1 MGLDFRFFFCTWR
14 HYFECGCCRFFFC
27 SGVKFGPASELY
39 CSPPNTRGFFF
50 FQYLSIGVTCTLCLG
65 STNRLRGAP
74 ATPLDSR
81 MLQRQGIPHWS
92 PAVLFAQSIEAPRS
106 AKYKCLRRNV
116 HMVFQG
122 GQSLSRQSL
131 TRYCAL

>member
-1 MGLDFRFFFCTWR
+1 MEWVLIFVFFFVLGDTILNVDVAV
-14 HYFECGCCRFFFC
+14 YFFC

-65 STNRLRGAP
+65 GTNRLRGAP

-81 MLQRQGIPHWS
+81 MLQRQGIPH
-92 PAVLFAQSIEAPRS
+92 
-106 AKYKCLRRNV
+106 
-116 HMVFQG
+116 
-122 GQSLSRQSL
+122 
-131 TRYCAL
+131 